1 MENYDGRTPGGH
13 SMICWRCKAR
23 ESLKKDELLQKAI
36 EYLVNSGYAKD
47 EDELP
52 CGVCLDEM
60 EFQDYGYD

>member
-1 MENYDGRTPGGH
+1 
-13 SMICWRCKAR
+13 MICWRCKAR